1 MHRLV
6 NTLPAYNKMMAIST
20 TITGQSRIINLECP
34 ACGAQ
39 YDASKPNTFCI
50 TDGCNSTLFAQY
62 DLSRPLDK
70 TILKDRPASMWR
82 YRELLPVINAESIV
96 TMGEGFTPII
106 PIKNLVKD
114 TGGNKVFWKNEA
126 GNPTGSF
133 KARGI
138 GMAVS
143 KAKELGITSIA
154 TPTAGNAGGALAAY
168 AARGAVKAIVYMPR
182 LTPQVFKDECRLYGA
197 ELVEVDGNIADCGKL
212 VAEGAE
218 EHGWFQISTLKE
230 PYRLEGKKTMGFEI
244 AEQFNWDLPD
254 VIFYPTGGGTGL
266 IGIWKAFDELEQLG
280 WIGSKRP
287 RMVAVQSESCD
298 GIVTAF
304 NSGHSS
310 AEFVDGGFTIANGLR
325 VPKSF
330 ADKLILKVLRD
341 SKGTAITVSDMEM
354 NAGIKEIASHEGM
367 LIAPEGAALW
377 QAYKKLKSSGWINAG
392 ETVVL
397 VNTGSGYKYLE
408 NI

>member
-1 MHRLV
+1 METNV
-6 NTLPAYNKMMAIST
+6 AAG
-20 TITGQSRIINLECP
+20 TGSLLINLKCP
-34 ACGAQ
+34 ACGAI
-39 YDASKPNTFCI
+39 YNAFVSNTFC
-50 TDGCNSTLFAQY
+50 TKEGCNSTLFAQY
-62 DLSRPLDK
+62 DLGQPLDRLV
-70 TILKDRPASMWR
+70 LKGRLNSMWR
-82 YRELLPVINAESIV
+82 YRELLPVTGAENIV

-106 PIKNLVKD
+106 PIKNLAKD
-114 TGGNKVFWKNEA
+114 TDGNLVYWKNEA

-143 KAKELGITSIA
+143 KAKELGIKTIA
-154 TPTAGNAGGALAAY
+154 IPTAGNAGGALAAY
-168 AARGAVKAIVYMPR
+168 AARAGINAIVYMPK
-182 LTPQVFKDECRLYGA
+182 LTPQVFKDECRLYSA
-197 ELVEVDGNIADCGKL
+197 RLIEVDGNIADCGKL
-212 VAEGAE
+212 VAEGAA

-244 AEQFNWDLPD
+244 AEQFNWQLPD
-254 VIFYPTGGGTGL
+254 VVFYPTGGGTGL

-287 RMVAVQSESCD
+287 RMVAVQSQSCN

-304 NSGHSS
+304 NSGQTH

-330 ADKLILKVLRD
+330 ADKIILKVLRD
-341 SKGTAITVSDMEM
+341 SNGTALSISDSEM
-354 NAGIKEIASHEGM
+354 NDGVKEIARHEGM

-377 QAYKKLKSSGWINAG
+377 QAYKKLKATGWIKPG

-408 NI
+408 NIGI